1 MAPRVHPPS
10 EEYRALVDKAYNKFA
25 RLREFPAYGRNK
37 WDFYFHKAFQVY
49 SKLWKFQQEN
59 RAKLVEMGLKR
70 WEIGE
75 IASRIGQL
83 YYNYYLRT
91 SDSKFLTES
100 FIFYEAILS
109 REYFKEHDKDV
120 ALANKQLRYTAR
132 FIVICLLLNRRETVQ
147 ILVRQLR
154 SLVEEYTR
162 TFQEGTDAKD
172 WKIVVQEIL
181 RFMKADSACETS
193 RPLRYC
199 LLYDPH
205 PSNVFHKIEGKRPL
219 HLEDSILASYYHN
232 EVKFSEL
239 TLDTFRMLQAL
250 EWEPS
255 GSLFKART
263 DSSAGTGVSGGI
275 GVSDEIPDPSLPPNP
290 HKYILYRPTVQEL
303 LLVLATACDEL
314 SPDGVVLFYISASGR
329 SARGLSTSMSSQNLG
344 GAPQL
349 SKKGVASLTP
359 TLSLKN
365 INVNVPQTEITPCTE
380 NAKVDEIEG
389 KTSSPS
395 VCSKDATVKYSPS
408 EPPGSGTPG
417 LWLGSKRSPGYNFL
431 YPSDI
436 LPFTRRPLFII
447 IDSDS
452 SFIFESISG
461 EERGEQAIL
470 LLSPSMQPVED
481 KGVTSTSSSSSSNS
495 SGNMFTF
502 FLTAPLLAFCRVIE
516 TSSKNMSKAN
526 YEQTEKLL
534 ATLIAEWGN
543 ALDLAPLDPIWAR
556 VLGDPFLR
564 QLTCRFIF
572 CRAVFGLHS
581 KYRDKVEYMPRCCPP
596 LPEELLPSS
605 KVVET
610 VIYLLASRFGVSD
623 QFDCKTSSAKK
634 ADVSNGSFKDETTTT
649 GEDFSAGEASSE
661 EYSDERNTFI
671 T

>member
-109 REYFKEHDKDV
+109 REYFKEHDKD
-120 ALANKQLRYTAR
+120 ATLANKQLRYTAR

-147 ILVRQLR
+147 VLVRQLR
-154 SLVEEYTR
+154 SLVDEYTR

-205 PSNVFHKIEGKRPL
+205 PSLISHKIEGKPL

-263 DSSAGTGVSGGI
+263 DSSTGAGVAGGI
-275 GVSDEIPDPSLPPNP
+275 GISDEIPDPSLPPNP
-290 HKYILYRPTVQEL
+290 HKYILYRPTVQQL

-314 SPDGVVLFYISASGR
+314 SFDGVVLLYISASGR
-329 SARGLSTSMSSQNLG
+329 SARGLSSSVSSQNLG
-344 GAPQL
+344 VAPQSL
-349 SKKGVASLTP
+349 KKGVVSLTP

-365 INVNVPQTEITPCTE
+365 INVNVPQTEIVPHTE
-380 NAKVDEIEG
+380 IAKADEIEENTPS
-389 KTSSPS
+389 TSAGTRD
-395 VCSKDATVKYSPS
+395 VTVKNTPS
-408 EPPGSGTPG
+408 EPPESGIPG
-417 LWLGSKRSPGYNFL
+417 LWLGSKRSPGYNFI

-452 SFIFESISG
+452 SSIFESISG

-481 KGVTSTSSSSSSNS
+481 KGATSTSSSSSSNS
-495 SGNMFTF
+495 SGNLFTF
-502 FLTAPLLAFCRVIE
+502 FLTAPLLSFCRVIE

-534 ATLIAEWGN
+534 ATLVAEWGN
-543 ALDLAPLDPIWAR
+543 ALDSAPLDPAWAR
-556 VLGDPFLR
+556 VIGDPFLR

-572 CRAVFGLHS
+572 CRAVFGLHA
-581 KYRDKVEYMPRCCPP
+581 KYRDKLEYMPRCCPP
-596 LPEELLPSS
+596 LPDELLPTS

-610 VIYLLASRFGVSD
+610 VIYLLASRLGVSD
-623 QFDCKTSSAKK
+623 QFDCNPSSTKK
-634 ADVSNGSFKDETTTT
+634 ADGSNGSFKDETTTT

-661 EYSDERNTFI
+661 EYSDDRNTF
-671 T
+671 TT